1 MATTTTTTMNTNT
14 NTNTNTNMNTNT
26 ARKLLVLDLDHTLI
40 YSSVIERSEV
50 DFTFSLDREVFW
62 VKRRPYLTEFLTEMA
77 QLYDLAVWSAASRP
91 YIEVILKHILPEGVS
106 LVRVYDGRRCTVKDI
121 TFGDTARTVI
131 KKLRKMWR
139 GPYNRTNTLILDDT
153 PVTYCQNYGNA
164 IPIYRYYGSDT
175 DTELLRVNQLLRDL
189 VNVPNVRVVNKRYFS

>member
-1 MATTTTTTMNTNT
+1 MATTTTMTTTMDTT
-14 NTNTNTNMNTNT
+14 MAMTMNT
-26 ARKLLVLDLDHTLI
+26 ARKLLVLDIDLTLI
-40 YSSVIERSEV
+40 YSSVKELPEA
-50 DFTFSLDREVFW
+50 DFTFSLGKEVFW

-77 QLYDLAVWSAASRP
+77 QLYDLAIWSASSRP
-91 YIEVILKHILPEGVS
+91 YIEAILKHILPEGIS

-121 TFGDTARTVI
+121 TFGDTSRTVI

-189 VNVPNVRVVNKRYFS
+189 VNVPNVRRVNKRYFS